1 MSFDQSTLS
10 NTHTQKDNVDVY
22 SLALILCRALHK
34 IFWAFS
40 ISCWVPKFWWSGT
53 SLYNWVSRFSELIN
67 TSTSGVF
74 SSPLLP
80 DLESSYLPLLT
91 TTNYCKLPYLSFK
104 SLLRLDF
111 KFVCSFFGS
120 RPSVYVFPLVVMSLS
135 VGQAIYE
142 LKYWKSSVSTC
153 CCQVSQAHHV
163 D

>member
-10 NTHTQKDNVDVY
+10 NTHTQKDSVDVY

-53 SLYNWVSRFSELIN
+53 SLYNWMSRFSELIN

-91 TTNYCKLPYLSFK
+91 TTNCCKLPYLSFK

-111 KFVCSFFGS
+111 VAFSVPD
-120 RPSVYVFPLVVMSLS
+120 RPSMFFLSRWCLSQLVRQSMSWNTGSHLFQLVV
-135 VGQAIYE
+135 VKC
-142 LKYWKSSVSTC
+142 LKLTT
-153 CCQVSQAHHV
+153 
-163 D
+163 